1 MSESTPILSPL
12 GNSSPT
18 PLEATMTATLFPLPS
33 GTDTQQ
39 LSLLGDPRPV
49 RTPATLWRVWL
60 ADPTTR
66 QRFEAKRYRRGP
78 DQCWPWIG
86 AISSTGHGSFR
97 AASLPGL
104 SRRGTVPAHLYAYQL
119 EHGIIERLGWSALT
133 DPILCH
139 RCDFAGCTNP
149 HHLRL
154 GTATDNRTEYLARRH
169 SHSSPLADTR
179 GTAGLSRAIAA
190 AIRTALTADDPAHII
205 DQCINDAIAAGRPL
219 SLW

>member
-1 MSESTPILSPL
+1 
-12 GNSSPT
+12 
-18 PLEATMTATLFPLPS
+18 MTAALFPLPADDA
-33 GTDTQQ
+33 DTEQ
-39 LSLLGDPRPV
+39 LSLLGNPRPV
-49 RTPATLWRVWL
+49 RTPAARWRVWL
-60 ADPTTR
+60 TDSPTR
-66 QRFEAKRYRRGP
+66 RRFEAKRYRRGP

-119 EHGIIERLGWSALT
+119 QFGIIDRLGWSALT

-139 RCDFAGCTNP
+139 RCDYAGCTN
-149 HHLRL
+149 HRHLRL

-169 SHSSPLADTR
+169 GPNSPLGDTR
-179 GTAGLSRAIAA
+179 GPAGLSRAIAD
-190 AIRTALTADDPAHII
+190 AIRTALATGEPEHTI
-205 DQCINDAIAAGRPL
+205 DHRISAAIAAGRPW